1 MRVAQLLLGAHHADT
16 MVVMLPTPT
25 DNGARLAAILP
36 TGLACLAAGA
46 GSTAAETLDLAFA
59 GAPAAASE
67 PAPIPELPELR
78 SLVLIVV
85 DGLGHANLQERS
97 GHARTILSMPGR
109 RIETV
114 APSTTG
120 AALTTLTTGRLPGT
134 HGLIGYRIRH
144 PEQGLVT
151 TLRDWDG
158 IDPIRSWQRAE
169 PLFGLAGRM
178 GIRPIAIGRPAH
190 ADGGLTRAIL
200 SDAEYLGGPRI
211 EDRFALASQAVRGPD
226 PVLAYLYIDELDK
239 AGHEQGWGSDAWI
252 ARLEQFDA
260 ALDGFLRGL
269 PGGVGVVLTADH
281 GMVDVPQEAQILLD
295 DEAIPGV
302 ELIGGEPRFRSLYLE
317 PGADPEAVARDVEA
331 RLGKL
336 AWVGTRDRAIA
347 DGWFGEVHPTVAP
360 RLGEVLVAARKQVAF
375 TLRGDDPRALAMV
388 GQHGSLSAEERGIPL
403 RLGGA
408 LAGSAFA
415 GAVAQVAKDRVR

>member
-1 MRVAQLLLGAHHADT
+1 
-16 MVVMLPTPT
+16 MLPTPT

-36 TGLACLAAGA
+36 TGLACLAPAL
-46 GSTAAETLDLAFA
+46 GSTAADALDLAFA
-59 GAPAAASE
+59 GPPGPAE
-67 PAPIPELPELR
+67 DPGPMPDLPELR

-85 DGLGHANLQERS
+85 DGLGHANLQERA

-120 AALTTLTTGRLPGT
+120 AALTTLTTGRLPGS

-144 PEQGLVT
+144 PELGLVT

-178 GIRPIAIGRPAH
+178 GARPLAIGRPAH
-190 ADGGLTRAIL
+190 EGGGLTRAIL
-200 SDAEYLGGPRI
+200 SHAEYLGGQRI

-239 AGHEQGWGSDAWI
+239 AGHEQGWGSDAWL

-281 GMVDVPQEAQILLD
+281 GMVDVPQHGQLVLD
-295 DEAIPGV
+295 EEPIPGV
-302 ELIGGEPRFRSLYLE
+302 AQIGGEPRFRSLYLE
-317 PGADPEAVARDVEA
+317 DGADPEAVAHEVES

-336 AWVGTRDRAIA
+336 AWVGTRDAAIA
-347 DGWFGEVHPTVAP
+347 GGWFGETAADVVP

-408 LAGSAFA
+408 LAGSGFA
-415 GAVAQVAKDRVR
+415 SAVARVAADRVR